1 MFCANSTQVIIA
13 RKFAR
18 KALRNR
24 DFPDTNTQP
33 RDWLFANLQGFTA
46 GAHTLLPAVLCSAAP
61 PERQDFC
68 GKGNAVA
75 DNFLQKQQ
83 QQRERQFEREESAPV
98 QFQQAIVKPGVG
110 VSGPGSALAGPGSAS
125 TPAVR

>member
-98 QFQQAIVKPGVG
+98 QFQQAIVRPGVG
-110 VSGPGSALAGPGSAS
+110 VGGPGVGVNAGGPVNRVG
-125 TPAVR
+125 VR